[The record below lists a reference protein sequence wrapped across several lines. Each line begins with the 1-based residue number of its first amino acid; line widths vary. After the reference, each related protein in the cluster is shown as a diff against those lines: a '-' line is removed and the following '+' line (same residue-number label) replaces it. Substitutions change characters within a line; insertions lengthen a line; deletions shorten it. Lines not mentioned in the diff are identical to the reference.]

1 MDVYVVVVGTIET
14 NCYLA
19 ASEKKNCA
27 VIDPGANG
35 EKILGEIEEY
45 GLTPQYIVLTHGHYD
60 HTGAV
65 KAVKEKFHQAKVC
78 ISGED
83 EEMFHDFKKCMAPPS
98 YAKSGNYDGLAA
110 DVLLKDGDTIAL
122 DELTFQVIAT
132 PGHTKGGIS
141 LVCGDALFTGDTLF
155 CGTVG
160 RTDLY
165 GGSYEAIVDSVNRLA
180 ALPGDYSV
188 FPGHSK
194 LTTLEEERQTNPYI
208 GK

>member
-1 MDVYVVVVGTIET
+1 M
-14 NCYLA
+14 
-19 ASEKKNCA
+19 
-27 VIDPGANG
+27 
-35 EKILGEIEEY
+35 
-45 GLTPQYIVLTHGHYD
+45 
-60 HTGAV
+60 
-65 KAVKEKFHQAKVC
+65 KEKFPQAKVC

-110 DVLLKDGDTIAL
+110 DVLLKDGDTITL

-141 LVCGDALFTGDTLF
+141 LMCGA
-155 CGTVG
+155 VG

-180 ALPGDYSV
+180 SLPGDYSV

>member
-1 MDVYVVVVGTIET
+1 M
-14 NCYLA
+14 
-19 ASEKKNCA
+19 
-27 VIDPGANG
+27 
-35 EKILGEIEEY
+35 
-45 GLTPQYIVLTHGHYD
+45 
-60 HTGAV
+60 
-65 KAVKEKFHQAKVC
+65 
-78 ISGED
+78 
-83 EEMFHDFKKCMAPPS
+83 
-98 YAKSGNYDGLAA
+98 
-110 DVLLKDGDTIAL
+110 
-122 DELTFQVIAT
+122 IAT